1 VRLASFLLLLALA
14 LPASA
19 QALKPWSGGVT
30 PALELT
36 DAHGKLHRLA
46 DYRGQAVL
54 VNFWATW
61 CVPCREEMPSM
72 ERLRG
77 ALKGKPFVVLAVN
90 VGEGARAARA
100 FGEKTGLTFP
110 LLLDPETKTTRAWNA
125 RVLPASF
132 VVGPDGRIRYSYF
145 GAIDWAREDVRQAIE
160 NLLR

>member
-1 VRLASFLLLLALA
+1 MRLALLLLLALA

-19 QALKPWSGGVT
+19 QPLKPWAGGAT

-36 DAHGKLHRLA
+36 DAEGKLHRLA
-46 DYRGQAVL
+46 DYRGRAVL

-77 ALKGKPFVVLAVN
+77 ALQGKPFVVLAVN

-100 FGEKTGLTFP
+100 FGEKTGLGFP
-110 LLLDPETKTTRAWNA
+110 LLLDPDTKTTRAWNA

-145 GAIDWAREDVRQAIE
+145 GAIDWARDDVRVAIE